1 MEKLV
6 YSVKEVAVLLGIS
19 KSFAYQLVKE
29 KKIPVVELDGRKI
42 IPKQALNDWLQEN
55 IILKESR

>member
-6 YSVKEVAVLLGIS
+6 YS
-19 KSFAYQLVKE
+19 VKE

-42 IPKQALNDWLQEN
+42 ILKQALNDLQEN